1 MLKTIAKLFSEF
13 MNKFGKKAIVSYIV
27 KAFGVATGGFWSW
40 VITKLVEYGWKKA
53 EPEVISV
60 ATDQDRKASDKEV
73 LKEYETNIK
82 EKASEETLIKNEL
95 DLFNP
100 KRGR

>member
-1 MLKTIAKLFSEF
+1 MLKTIAKLFSEL
-13 MNKFGKKAIVSYIV
+13 MNKFGKKAIVSYIT
-27 KAFGVATGGFWSW
+27 KAFGVAAGGFWSW
-40 VITKLVEYGWKKA
+40 IITKLVEYGWKKA
-53 EPEVISV
+53 EPEITS
-60 ATDQDRKASDKEV
+60 AAKDQDRKISDNQV
-73 LKEYETNIK
+73 VKEYQKNIE